1 MRAVGAVGAVDL
13 AVAVG
18 VIRAPEK
25 AVCSPT
31 SYNWCDTRPS
41 PAVLRFAQLRNGEW
55 PIKQPSE
62 LLAGSASGLRRPTT
76 SVKDAN
82 SATVAS
88 LLLQLSTRDT
98 EAGAH
103 FYSRRRRRKMA
114 PRFLAR

>member
-1 MRAVGAVGAVDL
+1 MALRIPLLIGSMHGCVGTEIGIHTCVL
-13 AVAVG
+13 TQCY
-18 VIRAPEK
+18 RQLFF
-25 AVCSPT
+25 VCFESVSSRNFPT
-31 SYNWCDTRPS
+31 M
-41 PAVLRFAQLRNGEW
+41 

-98 EAGAH
+98 EAGSH
-103 FYSRRRRRKMA
+103 VYSRR
-114 PRFLAR
+114 